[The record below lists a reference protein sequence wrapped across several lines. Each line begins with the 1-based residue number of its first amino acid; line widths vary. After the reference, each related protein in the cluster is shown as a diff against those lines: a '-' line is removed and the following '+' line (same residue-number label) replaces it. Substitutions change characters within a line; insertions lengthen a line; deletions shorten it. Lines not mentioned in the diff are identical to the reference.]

1 MTAVVQVNRRPDLPP
16 HIASGEN
23 VTETLRGFSWDRAA
37 ARRSK
42 PLAKRAL
49 HSAVASE
56 RLAVIWAKTFVGIRT
71 SEIGR
76 GSIVGVTSAA
86 NQLTG

>member
-1 MTAVVQVNRRPDLPP
+1 MLPRPFVAFPGVGL
-16 HIASGEN
+16 
-23 VTETLRGFSWDRAA
+23 A

-76 GSIVGVTSAA
+76 GSIMGVTWAA
-86 NQLTG
+86 NHLTG